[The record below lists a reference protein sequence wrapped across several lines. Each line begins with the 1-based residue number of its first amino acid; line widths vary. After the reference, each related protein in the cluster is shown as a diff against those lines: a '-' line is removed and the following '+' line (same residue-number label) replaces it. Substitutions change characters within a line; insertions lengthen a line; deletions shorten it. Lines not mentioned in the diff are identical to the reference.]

1 MEIRLLLE
9 RSIDMSSANPK
20 RFLDPSNG
28 RFYTLGEELFNS
40 ISHGI
45 GVLAAI
51 ACCAVIIVFAAFTRD
66 PWKIVSASVY
76 GACMILL
83 FLFST
88 LYHSLT
94 NSTAKKVFR
103 AFDHLGIFL
112 LIAGSYTPI
121 TLVTLRGPL
130 GWTLFGIVWSA
141 ATLGII
147 FNSISV
153 ERFKKFSM
161 IAYITTGWA
170 VLLAIV
176 PLVRQLPAPGILLM
190 VLGGAAYTVGI
201 WFYKKKSIRYMH
213 SVWHLFVLAGA
224 LLQYFAILFYVI
236 L

>member
-1 MEIRLLLE
+1 
-9 RSIDMSSANPK
+9 MSSTNQG
-20 RFLDPSNG
+20 RFLDPSKG

-40 ISHGI
+40 ISHGV

-51 ACCAVIIVFAAFTRD
+51 ACCAVIVVFSAFTGD
-66 PWKIVSASVY
+66 PWKIVSSSVY

-94 NSTAKKVFR
+94 NATAKKVFR
-103 AFDHLGIFL
+103 AFDHLRIFL

-130 GWTLFGIVWSA
+130 GWTLFGIVWGA
-141 ATLGII
+141 AILGIV

-161 IAYITTGWA
+161 IAYIATGWA
-170 VLLAIV
+170 IVMAIGPLVKAIQTPGIVLLA
-176 PLVRQLPAPGILLM
+176 A
-190 VLGGAAYTVGI
+190 GGVMYTVGI
-201 WFYKKKSIRYMH
+201 WFYKKKSVRYMH
-213 SVWHLFVLAGA
+213 SIWHLFVLAGA
-224 LLQYFAILFYVI
+224 LLQYFAILFYII

>member
-1 MEIRLLLE
+1 
-9 RSIDMSSANPK
+9 MSSVN
-20 RFLDPSNG
+20 RNSFLDPSKG
-28 RFYTLGEELFNS
+28 RNYTLGEELFNS
-40 ISHGI
+40 ISHGV
-45 GVLAAI
+45 GALGAI
-51 ACCAVIIVFAAFTRD
+51 ACCAVIVVFAALTRD

-76 GACMILL
+76 GTCMILL

-94 NSTAKKVFR
+94 NATANKVFR

-130 GWTLFGIVWSA
+130 GWTLFGVVWGA
-141 ATLGII
+141 AVLGIV
-147 FNSISV
+147 FNAISV

-161 IAYITTGWA
+161 IAYIATGWT
-170 VLLAIV
+170 VVLAIV
-176 PLVRQLPAPGILLM
+176 PLVRSIPLPGIILM
-190 VLGGAAYTVGI
+190 VIGGLMYTIGI
-201 WFYKKKSIRYMH
+201 VFYKMKKIRYMH

-224 LLQYFAILFYVI
+224 LFQYFAILFYVI

>member
-1 MEIRLLLE
+1 
-9 RSIDMSSANPK
+9 MSSVN
-20 RFLDPSNG
+20 RNSFLDPSKG
-28 RFYTLGEELFNS
+28 RNYTLGEELFNS
-40 ISHGI
+40 ISHGV
-45 GVLAAI
+45 GALGAI
-51 ACCAVIIVFAAFTRD
+51 ACCTVIVVFAAFTRD

-76 GACMILL
+76 GTCMILL

-94 NSTAKKVFR
+94 NATAKKVFR

-121 TLVTLRGPL
+121 TLVTLRGPI
-130 GWTLFGIVWSA
+130 GWTLFGVVWGA
-141 ATLGII
+141 AILGII

-161 IAYITTGWA
+161 AAYIATGWA
-170 VLLAIV
+170 VVLAIV
-176 PLVRQLPAPGILLM
+176 PLVRSISLPGIILM
-190 VLGGAAYTVGI
+190 VIGGLMYTIGI
-201 WFYKKKSIRYMH
+201 LFYKMKKIRYMH

-224 LLQYFAILFYVI
+224 LFQYFAILFYII

>member
-1 MEIRLLLE
+1 
-9 RSIDMSSANPK
+9 MSSVN
-20 RFLDPSNG
+20 RNSFLDPSKG
-28 RFYTLGEELFNS
+28 RNYTLGEELFNS
-40 ISHGI
+40 ISHGV
-45 GVLAAI
+45 GALGAI
-51 ACCAVIIVFAAFTRD
+51 ACCAVIVVFAALTRD

-76 GACMILL
+76 GICMILL

-94 NSTAKKVFR
+94 NATAKKVFR

-130 GWTLFGIVWSA
+130 GWTLFGVVWGA
-141 ATLGII
+141 AVLGIV
-147 FNSISV
+147 FNAISV

-161 IAYITTGWA
+161 IAYIATGWA
-170 VLLAIV
+170 VVLAIV
-176 PLVRQLPAPGILLM
+176 PLVRSIPLPGIILM
-190 VLGGAAYTVGI
+190 VIGGLMYTIGI
-201 WFYKKKSIRYMH
+201 VFYKMKKIRYMH

-224 LLQYFAILFYVI
+224 LFQYFAILFYVI

>member
-1 MEIRLLLE
+1 
-9 RSIDMSSANPK
+9 MSSVN
-20 RFLDPSNG
+20 RNSFLDPSKG
-28 RFYTLGEELFNS
+28 RNYTLGEELFNS
-40 ISHGI
+40 ISHGV
-45 GVLAAI
+45 GALGAI
-51 ACCAVIIVFAAFTRD
+51 ACCAVIVVFAALTRD

-94 NSTAKKVFR
+94 NATAKKVFR

-130 GWTLFGIVWSA
+130 GWTLFGVVWGA
-141 ATLGII
+141 AVLGIV

-161 IAYITTGWA
+161 IAYIATGWA
-170 VLLAIV
+170 VVLAIV
-176 PLVRQLPAPGILLM
+176 PLVRSISLPGIILM
-190 VLGGAAYTVGI
+190 VIGGLMYTIGI
-201 WFYKKKSIRYMH
+201 VFYKMKKIRYMH

-224 LLQYFAILFYVI
+224 LFQYFAILFYVI

>member
-1 MEIRLLLE
+1 MY
-9 RSIDMSSANPK
+9 SAKSN
-20 RFLDPSNG
+20 RFSDPSLDPGQG

-40 ISHGI
+40 ISHGVGAI
-45 GVLAAI
+45 AAI
-51 ACCAVIIVFAAFTRD
+51 ACCAVIVVFAALTRD

-94 NSTAKKVFR
+94 NASAKRVFR

-121 TLVTLRGPL
+121 TLVSLRGPL
-130 GWTLFGIVWSA
+130 GWVLFGIVWGASV
-141 ATLGII
+141 LGIV

-153 ERFKKFSM
+153 EKFKKFSM
-161 IAYITTGWA
+161 AAYIATGWA
-170 VLLAIV
+170 VVMAIV
-176 PLVRQLPAPGILLM
+176 PLVKAVELPGIVLM
-190 VLGGAAYTVGI
+190 AAGGLMYTVGI

>member
-1 MEIRLLLE
+1 
-9 RSIDMSSANPK
+9 MSSANQN
-20 RFLDPSNG
+20 RFLDPSKG

-40 ISHGI
+40 ISHGV

-51 ACCAVIIVFAAFTRD
+51 ACCSVIIVAAAFTGD
-66 PWKIVSASVY
+66 PWKVVSSSVY
-76 GACMILL
+76 GTCMILL

-94 NSTAKKVFR
+94 NATAKKVFR

-130 GWTLFGIVWSA
+130 GWTLFGIVWGA
-141 ATLGII
+141 AVLGII

-161 IAYITTGWA
+161 AAYIATGWA
-170 VLLAIV
+170 VLMAIV
-176 PLVRQLPAPGILLM
+176 PLVRSIQTPGIVLLAA
-190 VLGGAAYTVGI
+190 GGVMYTAGI
-201 WFYKKKSIRYMH
+201 WFYKKKTVRYMH
-213 SVWHLFVLAGA
+213 SIWHLFVLAGA
-224 LLQYFAILFYVI
+224 LFQYFAILFYII

>member
-1 MEIRLLLE
+1 
-9 RSIDMSSANPK
+9 MSSVN
-20 RFLDPSNG
+20 RNSFLDPSKG
-28 RFYTLGEELFNS
+28 RNYTLGEELFNS
-40 ISHGI
+40 ISHGV
-45 GVLAAI
+45 GALGAI
-51 ACCAVIIVFAAFTRD
+51 ACCAVIVVFAALTRD
-66 PWKIVSASVY
+66 PWKIVSASIY

-94 NSTAKKVFR
+94 NATAKKVFR

-130 GWTLFGIVWSA
+130 GWTLFGIVWGA
-141 ATLGII
+141 AVLGIV

-161 IAYITTGWA
+161 IAYIATGWA

-176 PLVRQLPAPGILLM
+176 PLVRSIALPGIVLM
-190 VLGGAAYTVGI
+190 VVGGLMYTVGI
-201 WFYKKKSIRYMH
+201 LFYKMKKIRYMH

-224 LLQYFAILFYVI
+224 LFQYFAILFYVI

>member
-1 MEIRLLLE
+1 
-9 RSIDMSSANPK
+9 MSSVN
-20 RFLDPSNG
+20 RNSFLDPSKG
-28 RFYTLGEELFNS
+28 RNYTLGEELFNS
-40 ISHGI
+40 ISHGV
-45 GVLAAI
+45 GALGAI
-51 ACCAVIIVFAAFTRD
+51 ACCAVIVVFAALTRD

-76 GACMILL
+76 VTCMILL

-94 NSTAKKVFR
+94 NATAKKVFR

-130 GWTLFGIVWSA
+130 GWTLFGVVWGA
-141 ATLGII
+141 AVLGIV
-147 FNSISV
+147 FNAISV

-161 IAYITTGWA
+161 IAYIATGWA
-170 VLLAIV
+170 VVLAIV
-176 PLVRQLPAPGILLM
+176 PLVRSIPLPGIILM
-190 VLGGAAYTVGI
+190 VIGGLMYTIGI
-201 WFYKKKSIRYMH
+201 VFYKMKKIRYMH

-224 LLQYFAILFYVI
+224 LFQYFAILFYVI

>member
-1 MEIRLLLE
+1 
-9 RSIDMSSANPK
+9 MSSVN
-20 RFLDPSNG
+20 RNSFLDPSKG
-28 RFYTLGEELFNS
+28 RNYTLGEELFNS
-40 ISHGI
+40 ISHGV
-45 GVLAAI
+45 GALGAI
-51 ACCAVIIVFAAFTRD
+51 ACCAVIVVFAALTRD

-76 GACMILL
+76 GICMSLL

-94 NSTAKKVFR
+94 NATAKKVFR

-130 GWTLFGIVWSA
+130 GWTLFGVVWGA
-141 ATLGII
+141 AVLGIV
-147 FNSISV
+147 FNAISV

-161 IAYITTGWA
+161 IAYIATGWA
-170 VLLAIV
+170 VVLAIV
-176 PLVRQLPAPGILLM
+176 PLVRSIPLPGIILM
-190 VLGGAAYTVGI
+190 VIGGLMYTIGI
-201 WFYKKKSIRYMH
+201 VFYKMKKIRYMH

-224 LLQYFAILFYVI
+224 LFQYFAILFYVI

>member
-1 MEIRLLLE
+1 
-9 RSIDMSSANPK
+9 MSSVN
-20 RFLDPSNG
+20 RNSFLDPSKG
-28 RFYTLGEELFNS
+28 RNYTLGEELFNS
-40 ISHGI
+40 ISHGV
-45 GVLAAI
+45 GALGAI
-51 ACCAVIIVFAAFTRD
+51 ACCAVIVVFAALTRD

-76 GACMILL
+76 GTCMILL

-94 NSTAKKVFR
+94 NATAKKVFR

-130 GWTLFGIVWSA
+130 GWTLFGVVWGA
-141 ATLGII
+141 AGLGIV
-147 FNSISV
+147 FNAISV

-161 IAYITTGWA
+161 IAYIATGWT
-170 VLLAIV
+170 VVLAIV
-176 PLVRQLPAPGILLM
+176 PLVRSIHLPGIILM
-190 VLGGAAYTVGI
+190 VIGGLMYTIGI
-201 WFYKKKSIRYMH
+201 VFYKMKKIRYMH

-224 LLQYFAILFYVI
+224 LFQYFAILFYVI

>member
-1 MEIRLLLE
+1 
-9 RSIDMSSANPK
+9 MSSVN
-20 RFLDPSNG
+20 RNSFLDPSKG
-28 RFYTLGEELFNS
+28 RNYTLGEELFNS
-40 ISHGI
+40 ISHGV
-45 GVLAAI
+45 GALGAI
-51 ACCAVIIVFAAFTRD
+51 ACCAVIVVFAALTRD

-76 GACMILL
+76 GTCMILL

-94 NSTAKKVFR
+94 NATAKKVFR

-130 GWTLFGIVWSA
+130 GWTLFGVVWGA
-141 ATLGII
+141 AVLGIV
-147 FNSISV
+147 FNAISV

-161 IAYITTGWA
+161 IAYIATGWT
-170 VLLAIV
+170 VVLAIV
-176 PLVRQLPAPGILLM
+176 PLVRSIPLPGIILM
-190 VLGGAAYTVGI
+190 VIGGLMYTIGI
-201 WFYKKKSIRYMH
+201 VFYKMKKIRYMH

-224 LLQYFAILFYVI
+224 LFQYFAILFYVI

>member
-1 MEIRLLLE
+1 
-9 RSIDMSSANPK
+9 MSSVN
-20 RFLDPSNG
+20 RNSFLDPSKG
-28 RFYTLGEELFNS
+28 RNYTLGEELFNS
-40 ISHGI
+40 ISHGV
-45 GVLAAI
+45 GALGAI
-51 ACCAVIIVFAAFTRD
+51 ACCAVIVVFAALTRD

-76 GACMILL
+76 GTCMILL

-94 NSTAKKVFR
+94 NATAKKVFR

-130 GWTLFGIVWSA
+130 GWTLFGVVWGA
-141 ATLGII
+141 AVLGIV
-147 FNSISV
+147 FNAISV

-161 IAYITTGWA
+161 IAYIATGWA
-170 VLLAIV
+170 VVLAIV
-176 PLVRQLPAPGILLM
+176 PLVRSIPLPGIILM
-190 VLGGAAYTVGI
+190 VIGGLMYTIGI
-201 WFYKKKSIRYMH
+201 VFYKMKKIRYMH

-224 LLQYFAILFYVI
+224 LFQYFAILFYVI

>member
-1 MEIRLLLE
+1 
-9 RSIDMSSANPK
+9 MSSANQN
-20 RFLDPSNG
+20 RFLDPSKG

-51 ACCAVIIVFAAFTRD
+51 ACCSVIIVAAASTRD
-66 PWKIVSASVY
+66 PWKIVSSSVY

-94 NSTAKKVFR
+94 NAAAKKVFR

-130 GWTLFGIVWSA
+130 GWTLFGIVWGA
-141 ATLGII
+141 AVLGII

-161 IAYITTGWA
+161 IAYIATGWA
-170 VLLAIV
+170 VLMAIV
-176 PLVRQLPAPGILLM
+176 PLVKTIQTPGIVLLA
-190 VLGGAAYTVGI
+190 VGGIMYTAGI
-201 WFYKKKSIRYMH
+201 WFYKRKTVRYMH

-224 LLQYFAILFYVI
+224 LFQYFAILFYII

>member
-1 MEIRLLLE
+1 
-9 RSIDMSSANPK
+9 MSSVN
-20 RFLDPSNG
+20 RNSFLDPSKG
-28 RFYTLGEELFNS
+28 RNYTLGEELFNS
-40 ISHGI
+40 ISHGV
-45 GVLAAI
+45 GALGAI
-51 ACCAVIIVFAAFTRD
+51 ACCAVIVVFAALTRD

-76 GACMILL
+76 GICMILL

-94 NSTAKKVFR
+94 NATAKKVFR

-130 GWTLFGIVWSA
+130 GWTLFGVVWGA
-141 ATLGII
+141 AVLGIV
-147 FNSISV
+147 FNAISV

-161 IAYITTGWA
+161 IAYIATGWT
-170 VLLAIV
+170 VVLAIV
-176 PLVRQLPAPGILLM
+176 PLVRSIPLPGIILM
-190 VLGGAAYTVGI
+190 VIGGLMYTIGI
-201 WFYKKKSIRYMH
+201 VFYKMKKIRYMH

-224 LLQYFAILFYVI
+224 LFQYFAILFYVI